1 MNNDVEILPEI
12 KQIIGSLLFASKEPL
27 GIAQIKK
34 AINETGN
41 ILDGVYKQYSKVN
54 DQQIKDSIQL
64 LENEL
69 ASSTMGIEL
78 TKVAGGYRFQNNL
91 LCGPF
96 VRSLLEKNK
105 TMKLSKPALETLAI
119 IAYRQPCLR
128 SEIENVR
135 GVSVDAVIRKL
146 IEMQL
151 VKVLKR
157 SELPGKPWLF
167 GTTSRFLEHF
177 GINSIDELP
186 NSNELKKIVSENI
199 KIGDQTWI

>member
-78 TKVAGGYRFQNNL
+78 TKVAGGYRFQNNIF
-91 LCGPF
+91 CGPF

-177 GINSIDELP
+177 GLNSIDELP
-186 NSNELKKIVSENI
+186 NSNELKRIVSENI
-199 KIGDQTWI
+199 KIGDQA

>member
-27 GIAQIKK
+27 SISQIKK
-34 AINETGN
+34 AINDTGN
-41 ILDGVYKQYSKVN
+41 ILDGLYKQYSKVN
-54 DQQIKDSIQL
+54 DQQIKESIQL

-69 ASSTMGIEL
+69 ASSTIGIEL
-78 TKVAGGYRFQNNL
+78 TKVAGGYRFQNNIF
-91 LCGPF
+91 CGPL

-177 GINSIDELP
+177 GLNSIDELP
-186 NSNELKKIVSENI
+186 NSNELKRIVSENI
-199 KIGDQTWI
+199 KIGDQA

>member
-1 MNNDVEILPEI
+1 
-12 KQIIGSLLFASKEPL
+12 
-27 GIAQIKK
+27 
-34 AINETGN
+34 
-41 ILDGVYKQYSKVN
+41 
-54 DQQIKDSIQL
+54 
-64 LENEL
+64 
-69 ASSTMGIEL
+69 
-78 TKVAGGYRFQNNL
+78 
-91 LCGPF
+91 
-96 VRSLLEKNK
+96 
-105 TMKLSKPALETLAI
+105 MKLSKPALETLAI

-151 VKVLKR
+151 VKIVKR

-186 NSNELKKIVSENI
+186 NSNELRRIVSENF
-199 KIGDQTWI
+199 KTGAET

>member
-27 GIAQIKK
+27 SISQIKK
-34 AINETGN
+34 AINDTGN
-41 ILDGVYKQYSKVN
+41 ILDGLYKQYSKVN
-54 DQQIKDSIQL
+54 DQQIKESIQL

-69 ASSTMGIEL
+69 ASSTTGIEL
-78 TKVAGGYRFQNNL
+78 TKVAGGYRFQNNIF
-91 LCGPF
+91 CGPF

-177 GINSIDELP
+177 GLNSIDELP
-186 NSNELKKIVSENI
+186 NSNELKRIVSENI
-199 KIGDQTWI
+199 KIGDQA

>member
-27 GIAQIKK
+27 SISQIKK
-34 AINETGN
+34 AINDTGN
-41 ILDGVYKQYSKVN
+41 ILDGLYKQYSKVN
-54 DQQIKDSIQL
+54 DQQIKESIQL

-69 ASSTMGIEL
+69 ASSTIGIEL
-78 TKVAGGYRFQNNL
+78 TKVAGGYRFQNNIF
-91 LCGPF
+91 CGPF

-177 GINSIDELP
+177 GLNSIDELP
-186 NSNELKKIVSENI
+186 NSNELKRIVSENI
-199 KIGDQTWI
+199 KIGDQA

>member
-1 MNNDVEILPEI
+1 MNNDIEILPEI
-12 KQIIGSLLFASKEPL
+12 KQIIGSLLFAAKEPL

-69 ASSTMGIEL
+69 ASKNFGIEL
-78 TKVAGGYRFQNNL
+78 AKVAGGYRFQNNL

-151 VKVLKR
+151 VKVIKR

-199 KIGDQTWI
+199 KIGDQA

>member
-27 GIAQIKK
+27 SISQIKK
-34 AINETGN
+34 AINDTGN
-41 ILDGVYKQYSKVN
+41 ILDGLYKQYSKVN
-54 DQQIKDSIQL
+54 DQQIKESIQL

-69 ASSTMGIEL
+69 ASSTTGIEL
-78 TKVAGGYRFQNNL
+78 TKVAGGYRFQNNIF
-91 LCGPF
+91 CGPF

-177 GINSIDELP
+177 GLNTIDELP
-186 NSNELKKIVSENI
+186 NSNELKRIVSENI
-199 KIGDQTWI
+199 KIGDQA

>member
-91 LCGPF
+91 FCGPF

-186 NSNELKKIVSENI
+186 NSNELKRIVSENI
-199 KIGDQTWI
+199 KIGDQA

>member
-27 GIAQIKK
+27 SISQIKK
-34 AINETGN
+34 SINNTGN
-41 ILDGVYKQYSKVN
+41 ILDGLYKQYSKVN
-54 DQQIKDSIQL
+54 DQQIKESIQL

-69 ASSTMGIEL
+69 ASSTIGIEL
-78 TKVAGGYRFQNNL
+78 TKVAGGYRFQNNIF
-91 LCGPF
+91 CGPF

-177 GINSIDELP
+177 GLNSIDELP
-186 NSNELKKIVSENI
+186 NSNELKRIVSENI
-199 KIGDQTWI
+199 KIGDQA

>member
-27 GIAQIKK
+27 SISQIKK
-34 AINETGN
+34 AINDTGN
-41 ILDGVYKQYSKVN
+41 ILDGLYKQYSKVN
-54 DQQIKDSIQL
+54 DQQIKESIQL

-69 ASSTMGIEL
+69 ASSTIGIEL
-78 TKVAGGYRFQNNL
+78 TKVAGGYRFQNNIF
-91 LCGPF
+91 CGPF

-119 IAYRQPCLR
+119 IAYLQPCLR

-177 GINSIDELP
+177 GLNSIDELP
-186 NSNELKKIVSENI
+186 NSNELKRIVSENI
-199 KIGDQTWI
+199 KIGDQA

>member
-1 MNNDVEILPEI
+1 MNNDIEILPEI
-12 KQIIGSLLFASKEPL
+12 KQIIGSLLFAAKEPL

-69 ASSTMGIEL
+69 ASKNFGIEL

-186 NSNELKKIVSENI
+186 NRNELKKIVSENI
-199 KIGDQTWI
+199 KIGDQA

>member
-27 GIAQIKK
+27 SISQIKK
-34 AINETGN
+34 AINDTGN
-41 ILDGVYKQYSKVN
+41 ILDGLYKQYSKVN
-54 DQQIKDSIQL
+54 DQQIKESIQL

-69 ASSTMGIEL
+69 ASSTTGIEL
-78 TKVAGGYRFQNNL
+78 TKVAGGYRFQNNIF
-91 LCGPF
+91 CGPL

-119 IAYRQPCLR
+119 IAYRLPCLR

-177 GINSIDELP
+177 GLNSIDELP
-186 NSNELKKIVSENI
+186 NSNELKRIVSENI
-199 KIGDQTWI
+199 KIGDQA

>member
-27 GIAQIKK
+27 SISQIKK
-34 AINETGN
+34 AINDTGN
-41 ILDGVYKQYSKVN
+41 ILDGLYKQYSKVN
-54 DQQIKDSIQL
+54 DQQIKESIQL

-69 ASSTMGIEL
+69 ASSTTGIEL
-78 TKVAGGYRFQNNL
+78 TKVAGGYRFQNNIF
-91 LCGPF
+91 CGPF

-177 GINSIDELP
+177 GLNSINELP
-186 NSNELKKIVSENI
+186 NSNELKRIVSENI
-199 KIGDQTWI
+199 KIGDQA

>member
-78 TKVAGGYRFQNNL
+78 TKVAADIDFKIIFFAVL
-91 LCGPF
+91 L
-96 VRSLLEKNK
+96 
-105 TMKLSKPALETLAI
+105 
-119 IAYRQPCLR
+119 
-128 SEIENVR
+128 
-135 GVSVDAVIRKL
+135 
-146 IEMQL
+146 
-151 VKVLKR
+151 
-157 SELPGKPWLF
+157 
-167 GTTSRFLEHF
+167 
-177 GINSIDELP
+177 
-186 NSNELKKIVSENI
+186 
-199 KIGDQTWI
+199 

>member
-1 MNNDVEILPEI
+1 MNNDIEILPEI

-27 GIAQIKK
+27 NLIQIKK
-34 AINETGN
+34 AINETGE
-41 ILDGVYKQYSKVN
+41 ILSGVYKQYSKVN
-54 DQQIKDSIQL
+54 EQQIEESLKL
-64 LENEL
+64 LEDEL
-69 ASSTMGIEL
+69 SSNNLGIEL
-78 TKVAGGYRFQNNL
+78 SKVAGGYRLQNNL

-151 VKVLKR
+151 VKIVKR

-186 NSNELKKIVSENI
+186 NSNELRRIVSENF
-199 KIGDQTWI
+199 KTGAET

>member
-27 GIAQIKK
+27 SISQIKK
-34 AINETGN
+34 AINDTGN
-41 ILDGVYKQYSKVN
+41 VLDGLYKQYSKVN
-54 DQQIKDSIQL
+54 DQQIKESIQL

-69 ASSTMGIEL
+69 ASSTTGIEL
-78 TKVAGGYRFQNNL
+78 TKVAGGYRFQNNIF
-91 LCGPF
+91 CGPF

-177 GINSIDELP
+177 GLNSIDELP
-186 NSNELKKIVSENI
+186 NSNELKRIVSENI
-199 KIGDQTWI
+199 KIGDQA

>member
-27 GIAQIKK
+27 SISQIKK
-34 AINETGN
+34 AINDTGN
-41 ILDGVYKQYSKVN
+41 ILDGLYKQYSKVN
-54 DQQIKDSIQL
+54 DQQIKESIQL

-78 TKVAGGYRFQNNL
+78 TKVAGGYRFQNNIF
-91 LCGPF
+91 CGPF

-177 GINSIDELP
+177 GLNSIDELP

-199 KIGDQTWI
+199 KIGDQA

>member
-27 GIAQIKK
+27 SISQIKK
-34 AINETGN
+34 AINDTGN
-41 ILDGVYKQYSKVN
+41 ILDGLYKQYSKVN
-54 DQQIKDSIQL
+54 DQQIKESIQS

-69 ASSTMGIEL
+69 ASSTTGIEL
-78 TKVAGGYRFQNNL
+78 TKVAGGYRFQNNIF
-91 LCGPF
+91 CGPF

-177 GINSIDELP
+177 GLNSIDELP
-186 NSNELKKIVSENI
+186 NSNELKRIVSENI
-199 KIGDQTWI
+199 KIGDQA

>member
-1 MNNDVEILPEI
+1 
-12 KQIIGSLLFASKEPL
+12 
-27 GIAQIKK
+27 
-34 AINETGN
+34 
-41 ILDGVYKQYSKVN
+41 
-54 DQQIKDSIQL
+54 
-64 LENEL
+64 
-69 ASSTMGIEL
+69 
-78 TKVAGGYRFQNNL
+78 
-91 LCGPF
+91 
-96 VRSLLEKNK
+96 
-105 TMKLSKPALETLAI
+105 MKLSKPALETLAI

-167 GTTSRFLEHF
+167 GTTSRFLEHL

-186 NSNELKKIVSENI
+186 NSNELKNCF
-199 KIGDQTWI
+199 

>member
-12 KQIIGSLLFASKEPL
+12 KQIVGSLLFASKEPL
-27 GIAQIKK
+27 SISQIKK
-34 AINETGN
+34 AINDTGN
-41 ILDGVYKQYSKVN
+41 ILDGLYKQYSKVN
-54 DQQIKDSIQL
+54 DQQIKESIQL

-69 ASSTMGIEL
+69 ASSTVGIEL
-78 TKVAGGYRFQNNL
+78 TKVAGGYRFQNNIF
-91 LCGPF
+91 CGPF

-177 GINSIDELP
+177 GLNSIDELP
-186 NSNELKKIVSENI
+186 NSNELKRIVSENI
-199 KIGDQTWI
+199 KIGDQA

>member
-1 MNNDVEILPEI
+1 MNNDIEILPEI

-27 GIAQIKK
+27 NLIQIKK

-41 ILDGVYKQYSKVN
+41 ILSGVYKQYSKVN
-54 DQQIKDSIQL
+54 EQQIEESLKL
-64 LENEL
+64 LEDEL
-69 ASSTMGIEL
+69 SSNNLGIEL
-78 TKVAGGYRFQNNL
+78 SKVAGGYRLQNKL

-96 VRSLLEKNK
+96 VRSLWEKNK

-151 VKVLKR
+151 VKIVKR

-186 NSNELKKIVSENI
+186 NSNELRRIVSENF
-199 KIGDQTWI
+199 KTGAETWV

>member
-27 GIAQIKK
+27 SISQIKK
-34 AINETGN
+34 AINDTGN
-41 ILDGVYKQYSKVN
+41 ILDGLYKQYSKVN
-54 DQQIKDSIQL
+54 DQQIKESIQL

-69 ASSTMGIEL
+69 ASSTIGIEL
-78 TKVAGGYRFQNNL
+78 TKVAGGYRFQNNIF
-91 LCGPF
+91 CGPF

-177 GINSIDELP
+177 GLNSIDELP
-186 NSNELKKIVSENI
+186 NTNELKRIVSENI
-199 KIGDQTWI
+199 KIGDQA

>member
-12 KQIIGSLLFASKEPL
+12 KQIVGSLLFASKEPL
-27 GIAQIKK
+27 SISQIKK
-34 AINETGN
+34 AINDTGN
-41 ILDGVYKQYSKVN
+41 ILDGLYKQYSKVN
-54 DQQIKDSIQL
+54 DQQIKESIQL

-78 TKVAGGYRFQNNL
+78 TKVAGGYRFQNNIF
-91 LCGPF
+91 CGPF

-177 GINSIDELP
+177 GLNSIDELP
-186 NSNELKKIVSENI
+186 NSNELKRIVSENI
-199 KIGDQTWI
+199 KIGDQA

>member
-12 KQIIGSLLFASKEPL
+12 KQIVGSLLFASKEPL
-27 GIAQIKK
+27 SISQIKK
-34 AINETGN
+34 AINDTGN
-41 ILDGVYKQYSKVN
+41 ILDGLYKQYSKVN
-54 DQQIKDSIQL
+54 DQQIKESIQL

-69 ASSTMGIEL
+69 ASSTIGIEL
-78 TKVAGGYRFQNNL
+78 TKVAGGYRFQNNIF
-91 LCGPF
+91 CGPF

-177 GINSIDELP
+177 GLNSIDELP
-186 NSNELKKIVSENI
+186 NSNELKRIVSENI
-199 KIGDQTWI
+199 KIGDQA

>member
-27 GIAQIKK
+27 SISQIKK
-34 AINETGN
+34 AINNTGN
-41 ILDGVYKQYSKVN
+41 ILDGLYKQYSKVN
-54 DQQIKDSIQL
+54 DQQIKESIQL

-69 ASSTMGIEL
+69 ASSTIGIEL
-78 TKVAGGYRFQNNL
+78 TKVAGGYRFQNNIF
-91 LCGPF
+91 CGPF

-177 GINSIDELP
+177 GLNSIDELP
-186 NSNELKKIVSENI
+186 NSNELKRIVSENI
-199 KIGDQTWI
+199 KIGDQA